1 MTVFASP
8 LAGGTATQGDL
19 DGLIAI
25 LLGTLLILV
34 FEAAVASNLSTSGER
49 GLARALTIGIAP
61 ISLAS
66 VALGAIDIARIIRG
80 L

>member
-8 LAGGTATQGDL
+8 LPGGTPIHGDL
-19 DGLIAI
+19 AGLIAV

-34 FEAAVASNLSTSGER
+34 FEAAVASNLSTTGQR
-49 GLARALTIGIAP
+49 GLARSLAVGIAP
-61 ISLAS
+61 IGLAS
-66 VALGAIDIARIIRG
+66 LGLGTIELARIIRG